1 MLVALV
7 GKVDLVLKVGVVV
20 TAVLVSKEVGTR
32 VWALGNMGNWE
43 AQERVALQEVE
54 EVHQGVR
61 MGNKDYNCWV
71 EFDCCVLKRK
81 YVRINR
87 Q

>member
-32 VWALGNMGNWE
+32 VCGIREYGKLGSTGAGGITGGGGSAPGGKNG
-43 AQERVALQEVE
+43 
-54 EVHQGVR
+54 
-61 MGNKDYNCWV
+61 K
-71 EFDCCVLKRK
+71 
-81 YVRINR
+81 
-87 Q
+87 